1 MKPVMY
7 IFVNTEAGMSPGKLA
22 AQAAHAAVEAY
33 RISENPKIDAWY
45 VGGHYTKLIMDGGS
59 ELRLKIIKD
68 YLEWRGFSSELIIDE
83 GRTEVEPFTATALG
97 VEIVDKDVEHT
108 AATFG
113 DFRTLRP
120 PRPEQPKRRWWQRPW
135 FVRMEFE

>member
-1 MKPVMY
+1 MRCVMY
-7 IFVNTEAGMSPGKLA
+7 VFINTEAGMSPGKLA

-33 RISENPKIDAWY
+33 RISENPRIDAWY
-45 VGGHYTKLIMDGGS
+45 KGGHYTKLIMDGGG

-68 YLEWRGFSSELIIDE
+68 YLEWRGFSCELIIDE

-97 VEIVDKDVEHT
+97 VEIVDKEDKHT

-113 DFRTLRP
+113 EFRTLRP
-120 PRPEQPKRRWWQRPW
+120 PRPEPQIRRAPAWMHFRRRKR
-135 FVRMEFE
+135 